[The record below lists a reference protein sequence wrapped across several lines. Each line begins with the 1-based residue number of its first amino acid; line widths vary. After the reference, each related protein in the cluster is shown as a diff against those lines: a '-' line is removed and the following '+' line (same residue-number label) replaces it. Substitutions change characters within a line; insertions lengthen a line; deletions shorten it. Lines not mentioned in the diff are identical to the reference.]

1 MSEHLAVVR
10 AATAVIPSQLPAF
23 LQTPEAIAE
32 AERFNAAV
40 SGGITSGGF
49 PQLTLGGGK
58 FHIEDSSV
66 EPRKQLVTYD
76 QGGVAVPAMQ
86 LEMVIVGGNPFL
98 SKVFYLKDW
107 QEGDSAE
114 PDCSSDN
121 SITPDAH
128 IASPQ
133 SAACA
138 TCRQNE
144 WGSKVNKTTGKE
156 AKACSDSKRLVL
168 LSVHNLDFKALGLKV
183 PAASLKEFGA
193 YVRTLDRPGISI
205 PLNAVV
211 TRLMFDPTVTF
222 PKLKFSFVRM
232 LTEAEYRKVVERST
246 SEEVKRIETPA
257 RAARSLPQLAA
268 PQAAPQ
274 QAPAPAAL
282 PAPAPVA
289 PPPVVLAP
297 APVAAPPAPANV
309 EGLVAPQAPTFA
321 LSTPPVAEPPANT
334 PVEPA
339 YPPHVVAAVQAAG
352 GFGSENGKKVLYA
365 LMPDQAPQP
374 EKRTRAKKADTPPAA
389 GPGVQFAAPPAIA
402 PAPAPAAPPAPTFA
416 APPPPV
422 AEAPAA
428 PAPSF
433 ASAPAANTVQP
444 GSSQADAL
452 SAMLADVLKGAK

>member
-1 MSEHLAVVR
+1 MSTAV
-10 AATAVIPSQLPAF
+10 AVIPTQLPAF
-23 LQTPEAIAE
+23 LQTPEAIAA
-32 AERFNAAV
+32 AERFNASV

-66 EPRKQLVTYD
+66 EPHKQLVTYD

-86 LEMVIVGGNPFL
+86 LETVIVGGNPYI
-98 SKVFYLKDW
+98 SKVFYLKEW
-107 QEGDSAE
+107 QEGDNAE

-128 IASPQ
+128 IANPQ

-144 WGSKVNKTTGKE
+144 WGSKINKQSGKE
-156 AKACSDSKRLVL
+156 VKACGDSKRLVI
-168 LSVHNLDFKALGLKV
+168 LSVHDLNFKALGLKI

-193 YVRTLDRPGISI
+193 YMRTLDRPGISI

-232 LTEAEYRKVVERST
+232 LTEAEYAKVIERSS

-257 RAARSLPQLAA
+257 RAARPLPQLAA
-268 PQAAPQ
+268 PQPAPQ
-274 QAPAPAAL
+274 LAAPAPAA
-282 PAPAPVA
+282 PQPAPVA
-289 PPPVVLAP
+289 PPPPPVAAPQP
-297 APVAAPPAPANV
+297 APVAPPPAALAAPPAP
-309 EGLVAPQAPTFA
+309 TFA
-321 LSTPPVAEPPANT
+321 PAPPPVAEAPSA
-334 PVEPA
+334 PA
-339 YPPHVVAAVQAAG
+339 YPPHVVVAVEASG
-352 GFGSENGKKVLYA
+352 GFESENGKKVLYA
-365 LMPDQAPQP
+365 LMPELAPAP

-389 GPGVQFAAPPAIA
+389 GPGAQFAPPPPIA
-402 PAPAPAAPPAPTFA
+402 AAPAAPAAPSFA
-416 APPPPV
+416 APAPPV
-422 AEAPAA
+422 AEAPTA
-428 PAPSF
+428 PVPSF

-452 SAMLADVLKGAK
+452 TAMLADILKK